1 MPKSISHRNLEL
13 LLQLLRKARS
23 EAGLT
28 QSDLARRLHRPQSF
42 VSDYETGKRRLD
54 LIQLQE
60 VCKVLGVTLTQF
72 VKRFE
77 NASS

>member
-1 MPKSISHRNLEL
+1 MTKSISHRNHKVLLEL
-13 LLQLLRKARS
+13 LREART

-28 QSDLARRLHRPQSF
+28 QVEVAKRLHRPQSF
-42 VSDYETGKRRLD
+42 VSDYETGVRRLD

-60 VCKVLGVTLTQF
+60 VCKILGVSLTQF

-77 NASS
+77 NSSN